1 MNRVYNFSAGP
12 ATLPEAVLQQAQA
25 ELLNF
30 NGLGASVMEIS
41 HRSKPFIDLAAKCEA
56 DLRSLLG
63 IPENY
68 KVLFLQGG
76 ALGQFSLVPMNL
88 LGSANS
94 MDYLDTGVWSRKAID
109 CAKPYGQVNIV
120 ASNNSADL
128 ENTIPDRSSWKIN
141 KNSAYFH
148 YCANETITGLEF
160 KEIPEVAGLDLVCDM
175 SSNILSRPID
185 VSKFGLIYAGAQ
197 KNIGP
202 SGITIVI
209 VREDLLDKA
218 LPTTPK
224 ALNYSLQAAQDSML
238 NTPPTFAWYVV
249 GLVAQWLLD
258 QGGLDAMAKINAQ
271 KSALLYQTIDQSDL
285 FYNNI
290 APQFRSDMNVSFFL
304 KDENLNSKFLEMSVQ
319 EGLMALKGHKILG
332 GMRASIYNAMPL
344 QGVIKLCEFL
354 KDFEKRYG

>member
-1 MNRVYNFSAGP
+1 MSRVYNFSAGP
-12 ATLPEAVLQQAQA
+12 ATLPEAALQQAQA

-30 NGLGASVMEIS
+30 NGLGASVIEIS

-56 DLRSLLG
+56 DLRTLLK
-63 IPENY
+63 IPNNY

-76 ALGQFSLVPMNL
+76 ALGQFSLVPMNI
-88 LGSANS
+88 LGSATS

-109 CAKPYGQVNIV
+109 CAKAYGSVNIV
-120 ASNNSADL
+120 ASNNTEAL
-128 ENTIPDRSSWKIN
+128 ANTIPERSSWKIN
-141 KNSAYFH
+141 ENSAYFH
-148 YCANETITGLEF
+148 YCANETISGIEF
-160 KEIPEVAGLDLVCDM
+160 KDLPQVGKLDLVSDM

-209 VREDLLDKA
+209 IREDLLDKA
-218 LPTTPK
+218 APNTPK

-238 NTPPTFAWYVV
+238 NTPPTFAWYMV

-258 QGGLDAMAKINAQ
+258 QGGLDVMAKINAK
-271 KSALLYQTIDQSDL
+271 KSALLYQTIDQSNL

-290 APQFRSDMNVSFFL
+290 DPQYRSDMNVSFFL
-304 KDENLNSKFLEMSVQ
+304 KDDSLNAKFIETSAK

-332 GMRASIYNAMPL
+332 GMRASIYNAMPYD
-344 QGVIKLCEFL
+344 GVVKLCEFL
-354 KDFEKRYG
+354 KDFEKHYG